1 MLLHIFVLYQGLL
14 CAIIY
19 KQWVLNNGSLVNFIN
34 KIIIFVQLKIII
46 LIPQNLQE
54 SPLFLIQII

>member
-1 MLLHIFVLYQGLL
+1 MIFIMIWVWYTGLL

-34 KIIIFVQLKIII
+34 KIIIFVQL
-46 LIPQNLQE
+46 NNN
-54 SPLFLIQII
+54 SNS

>member
-1 MLLHIFVLYQGLL
+1 MLLHIFVLDQ

-34 KIIIFVQLKIII
+34 KII
-46 LIPQNLQE
+46 NLYN
-54 SPLFLIQII
+54 

>member
-1 MLLHIFVLYQGLL
+1 MWYAGLL

-34 KIIIFVQLKIII
+34 NNICIIKIII
-46 LIPQNLQE
+46 LIPINFYKRVLY
-54 SPLFLIQII
+54 F

>member
-1 MLLHIFVLYQGLL
+1 MLLHISVLYQGLL

-34 KIIIFVQLKIII
+34 KIIILVTIKIII
-46 LIPQNLQE
+46 LIPKNLQE
-54 SPLFLIQII
+54 SSLFLI

>member
-1 MLLHIFVLYQGLL
+1 MWYCIWYAGLL

-34 KIIIFVQLKIII
+34 KIIIFVQLK
-46 LIPQNLQE
+46 
-54 SPLFLIQII
+54 

>member
-1 MLLHIFVLYQGLL
+1 MCFWYWYAGLL

-46 LIPQNLQE
+46 LIPKNLQE
-54 SPLFLIQII
+54 SSLFQI

>member
-1 MLLHIFVLYQGLL
+1 MKIFEMPHTPLNWLNIIWFTSWSKNWYAGLL

-34 KIIIFVQLKIII
+34 KIIIFVQLK
-46 LIPQNLQE
+46 
-54 SPLFLIQII
+54 

>member
-1 MLLHIFVLYQGLL
+1 MLIILHFYWYEGLL

-34 KIIIFVQLKIII
+34 NYYNICTIKIII
-46 LIPQNLQE
+46 LIPKNLQE
-54 SPLFLIQII
+54 SLLFLI